1 FEGLSQAL
9 NVMHGERG
17 VGTGLERR
25 EHVARCGFVL
35 DEQNTEWRSFVY
47 AYWCGARD
55 LTVRIG
61 EHVGGSPGG
70 CSHPALP
77 SYHVRPEGPARALFT
92 RDSIRW
98 VILERPPPLVRGSPA
113 AGTSLNCP
121 VEPGVGTGDAT
132 APGRRAT
139 RAKREHPGRRPL
151 RG

>member
-1 FEGLSQAL
+1 PIARRGGRDDDVVGAFEKRLAPEARIVLGGETDDGDGAARGSQPAERIDGSGEAQVDEDRVEPPRGQAFEGLSQAL

-25 EHVARCGFVL
+25 EHGARCGFVL

-70 CSHPALP
+70 CSHSAL
-77 SYHVRPEGPARALFT
+77 S
-92 RDSIRW
+92 S
-98 VILERPPPLVRGSPA
+98 
-113 AGTSLNCP
+113 
-121 VEPGVGTGDAT
+121 
-132 APGRRAT
+132 
-139 RAKREHPGRRPL
+139 
-151 RG
+151 